1 VSFHGEESSA
11 GKERT
16 SMYGTSGGMVLG
28 GGVASVGALAT
39 TGFPSLMFAIV
50 GVVLIVTGL
59 LLVRAVVV
67 KQERPTI

>member
-1 VSFHGEESSA
+1 
-11 GKERT
+11 
-16 SMYGTSGGMVLG
+16 MYGTSGGMMVG

-39 TGFPSLMFAIV
+39 TGFPSLVFAVV

-67 KQERPTI
+67 KQERPTT